1 MNFVS
6 PAKRLLCVFGL
17 GVLLSACGGDPAPT
31 TTTFTTDIY
40 PAMKSACGSCHNTGG
55 VAAKN
60 FIIDSASAAN
70 TYTNLTSKQLIN
82 TSAAASSKLTMVG
95 SGGMYTPAA
104 GGAMMAHPASLPAA
118 QKTVWETWIGNG
130 APQ

>member
-1 MNFVS
+1 MKFVS
-6 PAKRLLCVFGL
+6 PAKRLLCVFAFGAM
-17 GVLLSACGGDPAPT
+17 LSACDNTTTPT

-60 FIIDSASAAN
+60 FIIDAASAAN
-70 TYTNLTSKQLIN
+70 TYTNLTSKQLIS
-82 TSAAASSKLTMVG
+82 TTAAASSKLTVVG
-95 SGGMYTPAA
+95 AGGMYTPAA
-104 GGAMMAHPASLPAA
+104 GGAMMAHPASLPAG
-118 QKTVWETWIGNG
+118 QKTIWETWIGNG